1 MAALADGRTDDRRH
15 SYCRSAPEYLSGA
28 FNPVTLN
35 ISLAALAAIAL
46 LSKRDMP
53 TAANCLRE
61 PEKNA

>member
-1 MAALADGRTDDRRH
+1 
-15 SYCRSAPEYLSGA
+15 LSGA